1 MYESHFGLSP
11 RPFGDST
18 RPDSYVAL
26 PSHDAVLRR
35 LRFGL
40 EHGRGPALLCGPSGS
55 GKTLLARTLARDLG
69 APAIHLVF
77 PALPAGDLLGF
88 LADELD
94 APPGEGGLSG
104 SLRRVRRA
112 LRESAFRG
120 RRPLLVVDEAH
131 LIDDPSTFEAF
142 RLLLNFDTDGSPD
155 LALLIVGS
163 PDLTLAIPPAL
174 AERLTARAAVDAL
187 TRSETSAYVRGRLGA
202 AGAREP
208 LFDADALAALHRAAE
223 GLPRRINRVADLAL
237 LIAYAEGLDRPDA
250 RAVEIAARE
259 AAFEPIGV

>member
-1 MYESHFGLSP
+1 MYEAHFGLTP

-18 RPDSYVAL
+18 RPDGYVAL
-26 PSHDAVLRR
+26 ASHDAALRR

-69 APAIHLVF
+69 APTTHLVF
-77 PALPAGDLLGF
+77 PAMPAGDLLAY
-88 LADELD
+88 LADELN
-94 APPGEGGLSG
+94 APPGQPGPAG

-112 LRESAFRG
+112 LRETVFAG

-131 LIDDPSTFEAF
+131 LIDDPTTFEAF
-142 RLLLNFDTDGSPD
+142 RLLLNFDTDGAPD

-163 PDLTLAIPPAL
+163 PDVPLALPPAL
-174 AERLTARAAVDAL
+174 VDRLTARATLHPL
-187 TRSETSAYVRGRLGA
+187 TRSETSAYVHGRLA
-202 AGAREP
+202 LAGARAP
-208 LFDADALAALHRAAE
+208 LFDAESLSALHRAAE

-250 RAVEIAARE
+250 RSVEIAARE
-259 AAFEPIGV
+259 ATFEPIAA